1 MSCEALIY
9 FKSGRVRGSQAPCSV
24 DPVGAFR
31 FGHAFPRLIGQ
42 MDRSAREL
50 GVAEPSRFVWHDP
63 IDDEG
68 ELDKV
73 SAGEFEALRRKHE
86 ATKFWV
92 PLDEGIRTFAALAG
106 RHELR
111 PEFGTPTDL
120 EHALAFEVACF
131 HAALRDAAAEGE
143 DAFHVQCY

>member
-1 MSCEALIY
+1 VSYEATLH
-9 FKSGRVRGSQAPCSV
+9 FKSGRVHGQQAPRSV
-24 DPVGAFR
+24 DPEGAFT
-31 FGHAFPRLIGQ
+31 FGRAFPHLIEQ

-63 IDDEG
+63 MHDEG
-68 ELDKV
+68 GLDKL
-73 SAGEFEALRRKHE
+73 SAEAFEALQRKHD

-111 PEFGTPTDL
+111 PEYGTLTDL
-120 EHALAFEVACF
+120 EHALAFEGVCF
-131 HAALRDAAAEGE
+131 HAALREAAETGE
-143 DAFHVQCY
+143 EAFHIQCY